1 MNKLVARDG
10 QRGGKRDSLLTRPL
24 RIVRNPRTV
33 CLTGI
38 AVCDLVTAA
47 HRVIEGNAGAIPF
60 FLFYAVFLATPKQ
73 TAEQEK
79 EKPTFFHINSFWFR
93 NPKLL

>member
-24 RIVRNPRTV
+24 RIVRNPRAV

-38 AVCDLVTAA
+38 AVGDVITAA
-47 HRVIEGNAGAIPF
+47 HRVVEGNTGTILF
-60 FLFYAVFLATPKQ
+60 FLFYTVPLATPKQ